1 MTLPWDPRKQFS
13 SIVGRTCSDVSR
25 MNDPS
30 MLVEFYLPLQEYLP
44 GHHIP
49 DVSAH
54 ACEDIEEIVKTE
66 YIGTVSN
73 QDIVDLAFVL
83 DPTFVDGKTN
93 IVFLGMVNVFICRY
107 VWCAKL
113 KKLQSIDLQS
123 FPVTEM
129 CVGCPN
135 SIKDTFPKRVFDWIG
150 LFQERCRHVLCR
162 YSERQGNFCHYTE
175 EFNFPQDVWEYLC
188 DRFHQ
193 NGVQM
198 T

>member
-1 MTLPWDPRKQFS
+1 
-13 SIVGRTCSDVSR
+13 

-30 MLVEFYLPLQEYLP
+30 TLVEFYLPLQEYLP

-93 IVFLGMVNVFICRY
+93 IVFLGMVNAFICCY

-129 CVGCPN
+129 HVGCPN
-135 SIKDTFPKRVFDWIG
+135 SIKDTFPKCVFDWIG
-150 LFQERCRHVLCR
+150 LFPGTLPSCTLQVFGEA
-162 YSERQGNFCHYTE
+162 RQLLSLYRRVQFSTGC
-175 EFNFPQDVWEYLC
+175 L
-188 DRFHQ
+188 
-193 NGVQM
+193 GVFM
-198 T
+198 

>member
-30 MLVEFYLPLQEYLP
+30 TLVEFYLPLQEYLP

-123 FPVTEM
+123 FPVMEM
-129 CVGCPN
+129 HVSCPN
-135 SIKDTFPKRVFDWIG
+135 SIKDTFPKHVFDWIG
-150 LFQERCRHVLCR
+150 LFQEHCHCVLCR
-162 YSERQGNFCHYTE
+162 YLERQGNFCQYTE
-175 EFNFPQDVWEYLC
+175 ETI
-188 DRFHQ
+188 FHRMS
-193 NGVQM
+193 GSIYVIIFTRM
-198 T
+198 VFR